1 MRLTLVA
8 TFALAISSQAHANIE
23 QQLANC
29 ASHTDKLDRL
39 MCYDALA
46 ASVKSPVPT
55 QLPAASAASA
65 SAPAVVAPVAATTAV
80 TTTTNAAAAAA
91 ATTTSPQTASSV
103 EQEFGLK
110 KVSAEEDELR
120 LYAEVS
126 SVKKDPYGSLIVT
139 LSNNQTWKQV
149 GTERYKLK
157 VGYKVYIEKG
167 ALSSYLLGTDDRNST
182 MRVKRLN

>member
-55 QLPAASAASA
+55 QLPAASAVSA

-80 TTTTNAAAAAA
+80 TTTTNAA

>member
-23 QQLANC
+23 QQLVDC
-29 ASHTDKLDRL
+29 ASQTDKLDRL

-46 ASVKSPVPT
+46 ASVKSAVPT
-55 QLPAASAASA
+55 QLPATETTVAVASA
-65 SAPAVVAPVAATTAV
+65 SAVAAPAVAVPVTAKTSAPTAV
-80 TTTTNAAAAAA
+80 T
-91 ATTTSPQTASSV
+91 ATESINSA

-110 KVSAEEDELR
+110 KKSAEEDEVR
-120 LYAEVS
+120 LYAEVIS
-126 SVKKDPYGSLIVT
+126 IKKDPYGALIVN
-139 LSNNQTWKQV
+139 LSNSQTWKQV

-157 VGYKVYIEKG
+157 VGQTIFIEQG
-167 ALSSYLLGTDDRNST
+167 ALSSFLLGSDERNST